1 MRRLLPAAA
10 AVLWL
15 GACFFRAAAAAGAAG
30 AAIAGAA
37 APACA
42 PGAGVGC
49 LLAPAGL
56 AGHAAALERHGFAT
70 VRQLL
75 GFELTEPDLAEAGV
89 ATLYDRKR
97 LHRLLAEQRAGGQQ
111 EPSCAVDPPPP
122 VPPPPPPPPPPPV
135 PPVPPPPVPPVPPVP
150 PPPPPTPTPKSSAA
164 ADSERY
170 EKLNEE
176 LRQAAADNE
185 VAEVARLLESGA
197 SVWGQ
202 NARGNSA
209 LHDSAYF
216 GHQVRPGPWMVG
228 LLLTTAVPTTAC

>member
-1 MRRLLPAAA
+1 MDSWIGCWPGRPGLCP
-10 AVLWL
+10 
-15 GACFFRAAAAAGAAG
+15 GC
-30 AAIAGAA
+30 
-37 APACA
+37 PACA
-42 PGAGVGC
+42 PGAAVGC

-122 VPPPPPPPPPPPV
+122 VPPPPPPP
-135 PPVPPPPVPPVPPVP
+135 VPPPQVPPVPPVL
-150 PPPPPTPTPKSSAA
+150 PTPTPKSSAA